1 MTGASD
7 IIRAVV
13 DGDGTLIS
21 ADPPIAT
28 LQMQAGSAIGGPLAV
43 PQLAALARLS
53 IRMNIP
59 LSRSIVAACGS
70 ADIDMWVRAKPRD
83 GKVELAVVEWRERIA
98 HKVANDS
105 AGREADLVATQD
117 GWSWQI
123 DPQLRILMIDADNA
137 SNDYPKVGTP
147 LTAWFRIT
155 ADEDGQLPILH
166 AFAERRSFSAQQ
178 ATGKDGSVYLLSGM
192 PMFDAGGRLSGYRG
206 KASLDVAEV
215 ERHAAPTE
223 TGTPLF
229 GRRLDRALRQPLGR
243 IIANADTIS
252 SQLEGP
258 LREDY
263 ASYAA
268 DIATA
273 GRHLMELVDDLA
285 DLQAIDRPD
294 FTVTHEEIDLADL
307 SRRAAGLLAVKAAD
321 RAIRVDV
328 PQSDEIVPAVGEF
341 RRTLQIL
348 VNLIGNAIRYSPE
361 GSMIWVRAESMDGV
375 AQVTIADQGRGIA
388 HDDQDRIFDKFER
401 LGRDEAGGSGLG
413 LYISRRL
420 ARAMGG
426 DITVDSAPGQG
437 ARFVLRLPGA

>member
-1 MTGASD
+1 MTGALD

-13 DGDGTLIS
+13 DSEGTLIS

-28 LQMQAGSAIGGPLAV
+28 LQVQAGSTVGGPLAV

-59 LSRSIVAACGS
+59 LSRSIVAACGN

-83 GKVELAVVEWRERIA
+83 GKVELAVVEWRERVPQKI
-98 HKVANDS
+98 ANDS

-123 DPQLRILMIDADNA
+123 DPQLRILMIDADHD
-137 SNDYPKVGTP
+137 SDDYPKVGTP

-155 ADEDGQLPILH
+155 ADDDGQLPILH

-178 ATGKDGSVYLLSGM
+178 ATGKDGSGYLLSGM
-192 PMFDAGGRLSGYRG
+192 PMFDAVGRLSGYRG
-206 KASLDVAEV
+206 KALRDVAGV
-215 ERHAAPTE
+215 ERPTGPTE

-294 FTVTHEEIDLADL
+294 FAVTPEDIDLADL
-307 SRRAAGLLAVKAAD
+307 SRRAAGLLSVRSAD
-321 RAIRVDV
+321 RNIRIDV
-328 PQSDEIVPAVGEF
+328 PQNDENVPAVGEF

-348 VNLIGNAIRYSPE
+348 VNLIGNAVRYSPE
-361 GSMIWVRAESMDGV
+361 GSMIWVRAEQLDGI

-388 HDDQDRIFDKFER
+388 SDDQDRIFEKFER

-437 ARFVLRLPGA
+437 ARFVLSLPGV